1 LTLTDEELTHHLR
14 EVHGVFNGVSTY
26 SELVKAVAELT
37 GGAISLTASYAAAIA
52 KLAGDTSCAAMAT
65 GLARSTG
72 LLFANVIAGI
82 EIIHGVAVLLDPH
95 ATPQQKVDGAV
106 GASSGAAWFIGSRV
120 GGAAVGFPHRPRSF
134 SGMPS

>member
-1 LTLTDEELTHHLR
+1 MTLTDEELAHRLR

-52 KLAGDTSCAAMAT
+52 KLAGDTSCVAMAT

-82 EIIHGVAVLLDPH
+82 E
-95 ATPQQKVDGAV
+95 
-106 GASSGAAWFIGSRV
+106 SSTAL
-120 GGAAVGFPHRPRSF
+120 RSC
-134 SGMPS
+134 